1 MSHWASG
8 MASAFSLHMAGV
20 DRPRGYPRGMSPT
33 DIEEEI
39 RQALEGAEE
48 VGEPPEP
55 TRAPAPG
62 RWWAN
67 PDWWLR
73 TTASAA
79 VGRLV
84 GALLTGAGL
93 LAAWLVARALGML

>member
-1 MSHWASG
+1 
-8 MASAFSLHMAGV
+8 
-20 DRPRGYPRGMSPT
+20 MSPT

-48 VGEPPEP
+48 AGEAPEP
-55 TRAPAPG
+55 ARAPAPG

>member
-1 MSHWASG
+1 
-8 MASAFSLHMAGV
+8 
-20 DRPRGYPRGMSPT
+20 MSPT

-39 RQALEGAEE
+39 RQALGAPRRPA
-48 VGEPPEP
+48 EPPEP
-55 TRAPAPG
+55 ARAPAPG
-62 RWWAN
+62 RWWAS

-84 GALLTGAGL
+84 GALLTGVGL